1 MKKRRVAIYMR
12 CSKHTGEKFK
22 EKYSKL
28 FGYVK
33 SKTSWELIEVFYDN
47 APSKWSTC
55 PQELQ
60 RLLNEAETRRFDIVV
75 IEKLETLSAYA
86 KKRMDISRILDGA
99 GVTLVTLFCALREQ
113 RRAEKTR
120 TMLQYEM
127 LEDALS
133 RAECL
138 TKEQFAVQSKNKT
151 KEFVEYIDGSFEEIL
166 SNEEDLPYKKVISIH
181 VGDKVCCI
189 PLSARSLLVL
199 KDSIEILQR
208 SIE

>member
-1 MKKRRVAIYMR
+1 
-12 CSKHTGEKFK
+12 
-22 EKYSKL
+22 
-28 FGYVK
+28 
-33 SKTSWELIEVFYDN
+33 
-47 APSKWSTC
+47 
-55 PQELQ
+55 
-60 RLLNEAETRRFDIVV
+60 
-75 IEKLETLSAYA
+75 
-86 KKRMDISRILDGA
+86 
-99 GVTLVTLFCALREQ
+99 
-113 RRAEKTR
+113 
-120 TMLQYEM
+120 MLQYEM

-138 TKEQFAVQSKNKT
+138 TKEQFVVQSKKKT